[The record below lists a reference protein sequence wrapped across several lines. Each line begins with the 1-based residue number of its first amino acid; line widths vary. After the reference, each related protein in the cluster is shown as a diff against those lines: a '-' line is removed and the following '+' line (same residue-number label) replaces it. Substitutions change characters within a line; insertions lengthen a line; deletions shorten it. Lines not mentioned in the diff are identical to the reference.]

1 MKRAF
6 LIHSDTTQ
14 PLPRVASRRGFAV
27 IWLLGSMP
35 ILLAAVAF
43 VVSIGRLDLARTEL
57 KTAAESAALGGAR
70 VWGESTD
77 DAAGQTAAMVRINEM
92 ITANKA
98 LGHTPTVVTIET
110 GAYVGGVFTSSVSVP
125 TQTERAYR
133 ITLST
138 IVTGKLGAAN
148 YTVQSQALAVYN
160 GSRAVLTY
168 DALHPSAS

>member
-1 MKRAF
+1 MIV
-6 LIHSDTTQ
+6 LYI
-14 PLPRVASRRGFAV
+14 
-27 IWLLGSMP
+27 ILG
-35 ILLAAVAF
+35 LAAVAF

-70 VWGESTD
+70 VWGQSTD

-110 GAYVGGVFTSSVSVP
+110 GAYVVGVFTISASVP
-125 TQTERAYR
+125 IQTERAYR

-138 IVTGKLGAAN
+138 IVIGKLGAAD

>member
-1 MKRAF
+1 MKRDC
-6 LIHSDTTQ
+6 LTHSDTTQ

-125 TQTERAYR
+125 ILTKRAYR

-138 IVTGKLGAAN
+138 IVIGKLGAAD

>member
-1 MKRAF
+1 MKRDC
-6 LIHSDTTQ
+6 LTHSDTTQ

-70 VWGESTD
+70 VWGESTN

-110 GAYVGGVFTSSVSVP
+110 GAYVVGVFTISASVP
-125 TQTERAYR
+125 ILTERAYR

-138 IVTGKLGAAN
+138 IVIGKLGAAD